1 MPTLQ
6 LQQLFF
12 IGVDTMQTTQTQ
24 TSPAI
29 AGYRLSPQQQRLWRL
44 QQRYADQPFR
54 AVLRLRSQVPLDGVG
69 VRVREASL
77 SEKAFCRKASL
88 EENRLQTAL
97 QNLIDRHEIL
107 RTTFPTL
114 PGMTMPLQVIAE
126 TLPVETVLT
135 RHDWSAVPPE
145 EVTLKLNHL
154 LDQPFDWAQGPL
166 LRSHWIRQTT
176 HDELLIS
183 LTALCADGAT
193 LTLLAQDLRQFYAG
207 NLQPDGEPSLQYAD
221 LAEWQTELLEG
232 EDAAAGRSY
241 WRRSGGLEQVV
252 QRLPLEGQF
261 SSSEVSPTPQRDS
274 QIAFDPQVA
283 TVTLPHELTATLDRW
298 ATHQGVTT
306 EDVCLALWQILI
318 GRLTEQTTLTL
329 GYSCNAR
336 QHYPELQNAA
346 GLLTR
351 DLPLRAVLCPEQSFA
366 ATVAQVHEALKE
378 IQPWQDYFDWEQG
391 QGQAGW
397 FPISFGVE
405 ATLPEIPPFAMAA
418 AIAQLEPST
427 LKLICRLGP
436 DTLTLDWCYDAS
448 RLELSAIQQMQGHWQ
463 TLLTAALA
471 KPGGAI
477 AQLPLLTA
485 AERQTLLVDFN
496 QATADPPPYPS
507 LHQWFEAQVA
517 QTPDQ
522 PALRF
527 EDQCLT
533 YRQLNH
539 RANQLAHTLRQQ
551 GVGPDHVV
559 AVVLPRSLD
568 WVVAILGILK
578 AGGAYLPLDPHQ
590 PTERIQSLCQ
600 DAAVAQVVT
609 RREWGFGNA
618 SPEENRLP
626 ASLPQLYLDQDWDAA
641 EVENLPAVTAPHH
654 LAYIIYTSGSTG
666 WPKGVAVEH
675 RQILNYVQGILPR
688 LGLDGGANFG
698 LVSSVAADLGNTV
711 LFAALCT
718 GGCLHLIAE
727 DRTLQAS
734 ALADYCRQ
742 YPLDC
747 LKIVPSHLGALLSS
761 ESAADWLPRQC
772 LVLGGEAAPGSL
784 VESVRR
790 HAPHC
795 RILNHYGPTETTVG
809 VLTYA
814 IPEHEDPGSGFLDAT
829 TSLPL
834 GQPLPNV
841 QVYVLDAYRQP
852 VPVGVPGELYVGG
865 AAVSR
870 GYLNQPAL
878 SAERFIAN
886 PFGSG
891 QLYRTGDRVR
901 HLPSGNLE
909 FLGRTDD
916 QIKLRGFRIEL
927 GEIAAVLQQHPAV
940 QQAIALL
947 RDDAPEQPRVVAYAI
962 APHASPEE
970 LRDYLATK
978 LPDYMVPVAIVPLR
992 TFPLTANGKVDRQAL
1007 PAPSRQAAELVA
1019 PTTEAEQTLVAI
1031 WQELLGVEAVG
1042 IHDNFFELGGDSI
1055 LSIQV
1060 IARANQ
1066 AGLQLT
1072 PRQLFEHQT
1081 IAALAAVA
1089 GTASSV
1095 IAEQGLIRGA
1105 APLTPIQH
1113 RFFEQAICS
1122 GQGVP
1127 KESLTNANANRHHW
1141 NQAILLTARE
1151 PLDPALLERALNH
1164 LVQHHDALRLRFQ
1177 PEANSWQAVHAED
1190 AALALSILD
1199 GQTWAE
1205 GELETQI
1212 ASHSEAL
1219 QTSLNITTGPL
1230 MGAAWFD
1237 LGPARP
1243 TRLLLVIHH
1252 LVVDGVSWRILL
1264 EDLQTVYRQ
1273 LQRREPVALP
1283 PKTTAFQQW
1292 GEYLETY
1299 SRSAELG
1306 LRSPHWQAFNSLE
1319 ETLPL
1324 DFLNGLNTIA
1334 SAQTLTLSL
1343 GAEETEALLR
1353 QVPQAYQSQINDVL
1367 LTALVQGVAPWTG
1380 RSALLLE
1387 LEHHGRDDFDGTL
1400 DLSRTVG
1407 WFTAIAPVQLALP
1420 SAVSPGAALMAVKEQ
1435 LRLPGR
1441 PLDYGVWRY
1450 LSPDGASCPEPCQ
1463 PALMFNYLGQFD
1475 SSLPETSL
1483 FGLAPETQGHSRDP
1497 QALRR
1502 HLLEINGRVLGG
1514 QLRLDWTYS
1523 DQCHRRETIAQ
1534 VAEQTMAAL
1543 RSLIAH
1549 CTSPGAGGYTPSDFP
1564 QANLNQAALNQ
1575 VLAQLQTSGEG

>member
-1 MPTLQ
+1 
-6 LQQLFF
+6 
-12 IGVDTMQTTQTQ
+12 MQTIQPQ

-44 QQRYADQPFR
+44 QQRYPNQPFW
-54 AVLRLRSQVPLDGVG
+54 AVLRLRSPEPWDGD
-69 VRVREASL
+69 
-77 SEKAFCRKASL
+77 
-88 EENRLQTAL
+88 RLKSAL
-97 QNLIDRHEIL
+97 QSLIDRHEIL

-114 PGMTMPLQVIAE
+114 PGMAMPLQVIAE

-135 RHDWSAVPPE
+135 RHDWSAVSSE
-145 EVTLKLNHL
+145 DANSKLNHL
-154 LDQPFDWAQGPL
+154 LNQPFDWGQGPL
-166 LRSHWIRQTT
+166 LRSHWIRQAT
-176 HDELLIS
+176 HDKLLIS
-183 LTALCADGAT
+183 LPALCADGAT
-193 LTLLAQDLRQFYAG
+193 LTLLAQDLRLFYAG
-207 NLQPDGEPSLQYAD
+207 NLKSDGEQPLQYAD

-232 EDAAAGRSY
+232 EDTAAGRNY
-241 WRRSGGLEQVV
+241 WRRSSGLEQVV
-252 QRLPLEGQF
+252 HRLPLEGQF
-261 SSSEVSPTPQRDS
+261 SSSEASPTPQRNS

-283 TVTLPHELTATLDRW
+283 TVTLPHDLTATLYRW
-298 ATHQGVTT
+298 AAQQGVTAA
-306 EDVCLALWQILI
+306 EVCLALWQILI
-318 GRLTEQTTLTL
+318 GRLTEQFTLTL
-329 GYSCNAR
+329 GYSCDAR
-336 QHYPELQNAA
+336 QHYPELQTAA

-351 DLPLRAVLCPEQSFA
+351 DLPLRAVLSPEQSFA

-378 IQPWQDYFDWEQG
+378 IQPWQDYFDWNQVQG
-391 QGQAGW
+391 ETGR

-405 ATLPEIPPFAMAA
+405 ASSSVQPPFTVAA
-418 AIAQLEPST
+418 AIAHLEPST
-427 LKLICRLGP
+427 LKLVCRPGP

-448 RLELSAIQQMQGHWQ
+448 RLNLATIQHMQGHWQ
-463 TLLTAALA
+463 TLLAAALA
-471 KPGGAI
+471 KPEGAI

-485 AERQTLLVDFN
+485 AERQALLVDFN
-496 QATADPPPYPS
+496 QSVSEPSPYPS

-517 QTPDQ
+517 QMPDQ

-551 GVGPDHVV
+551 DVGPESVV

-590 PTERIQSLCQ
+590 PAERIQMLCQ
-600 DAAVAQVVT
+600 DSAVAQVVT
-609 RREWGFGNA
+609 QREWGD
-618 SPEENRLP
+618 RLP
-626 ASLPQLYLDQDWDAA
+626 TSFPQLYLDQLDQEDATA
-641 EVENLPAVTAPHH
+641 EVENLLTATAPDH
-654 LAYIIYTSGSTG
+654 LAYVIYTSGSTG
-666 WPKGVAVEH
+666 RPKGVAVEH

-688 LGLDGGANFG
+688 LGLGNSAHFG

-718 GGCLHLIAE
+718 GGCLHLIDE

-742 YPLDC
+742 HPLDC
-747 LKIVPSHLGALLSS
+747 LKIVPSHLGALLSG

-790 HAPHC
+790 YAPHC

-814 IPEHEDPGSGFLDAT
+814 IPEHEDPDSGFLDAT
-829 TSLPL
+829 ASLPL

-841 QVYVLDAYRQP
+841 QVYVLDAYQQT
-852 VPVGVPGELYVGG
+852 VPVGVPGELYVSG

-886 PFGSG
+886 PFGTG
-891 QLYRTGDRVR
+891 RLYRTGDRVR

-947 RDDAPEQPRVVAYAI
+947 REDAPEPSRLVAYAI
-962 APHASPEE
+962 APDASPEE
-970 LRDYLATK
+970 LREYLATK
-978 LPDYMVPVAIVPLR
+978 LSDYMVPAAIVLLR
-992 TFPLTANGKVDRQAL
+992 IFPLTANGKVDRQAL

-1089 GTASSV
+1089 GTAGAA
-1095 IAEQGLIRGA
+1095 IAQQDLIRGA

-1113 RFFEQAICS
+1113 RFFEQTI
-1122 GQGVP
+1122 
-1127 KESLTNANANRHHW
+1127 ANRHHW

-1151 PLDPALLERALNH
+1151 PLDPALLEQALNH
-1164 LVQHHDALRLRFQ
+1164 LVLHHDALRLRFQ
-1177 PEANSWQAVHAED
+1177 PRANGWHVLHADD
-1190 AALALSILD
+1190 APLVLSIID

-1212 ASHSEAL
+1212 AAHGETL

-1230 MGAAWFD
+1230 MGATWFD

-1243 TRLLLVIHH
+1243 ARLLLVIHH

-1273 LQRREPVALP
+1273 LQQREPVALP

-1299 SRSAELG
+1299 GQSAELG
-1306 LRSPHWQAFNSLE
+1306 ARSPHWQHFNSAAA
-1319 ETLPL
+1319 TLPL
-1324 DFLNGLNTIA
+1324 DFPNGLNTVA

-1343 GAEETEALLR
+1343 EAEETEVLLR

-1367 LTALVQGVAPWTG
+1367 LTALVQGLAPWTG
-1380 RSALLLE
+1380 RSSLLLE

-1420 SAVSPGAALMAVKEQ
+1420 SAESPGAALMAVKEQ
-1435 LRLPGR
+1435 LRRPGR

-1450 LSPDGASCPEPCQ
+1450 LSSDGANCPEHCQ
-1463 PALMFNYLGQFD
+1463 PPLIFNYLGQFD
-1475 SSLPETSL
+1475 SSLPEARL
-1483 FGLAPETQGHSRDP
+1483 FGLAPEPLGHSRDP

-1502 HLLEINGRVLGG
+1502 HVLEINGRVLGG

-1523 DQCHRRETIAQ
+1523 DQYHRRETIAQ

-1549 CTSPGAGGYTPSDFP
+1549 CTSSEAGGYTPSDFP

>member
-1 MPTLQ
+1 
-6 LQQLFF
+6 
-12 IGVDTMQTTQTQ
+12 MQTTQTQ

-29 AGYRLSPQQQRLWRL
+29 AGYRLSPQQQRLWRF
-44 QQRYADQPFR
+44 QQRYPNQPFR
-54 AVLRLRSQVPLDGVG
+54 AVLRLQSQVPLDG
-69 VRVREASL
+69 
-77 SEKAFCRKASL
+77 
-88 EENRLQTAL
+88 NRLKSAL
-97 QNLIDRHEIL
+97 QSLIDRHEIL

-126 TLPVETVLT
+126 TLSVETVLT
-135 RHDWSAVPPE
+135 PHDWAAVPPE
-145 EVTLKLNHL
+145 EVTFKLNHL

-166 LRSHWIRQTT
+166 LRSHWIRHIT

-183 LTALCADGAT
+183 LPALCADGAT
-193 LTLLAQDLRQFYAG
+193 LTLLTQDLRRFYTDNSQA
-207 NLQPDGEPSLQYAD
+207 DDEPPLQYAD
-221 LAEWQTELLEG
+221 LAEWQAELLEG
-232 EDAAAGRSY
+232 EDTAAGRNY

-261 SSSEVSPTPQRDS
+261 SSSEVSPTSQWDS
-274 QIAFDPQVA
+274 QIAFDPHVD
-283 TVTLPHELTATLDRW
+283 TLTLPTEQTQTLYRW
-298 ATHQGVTT
+298 AAQQGVTAD
-306 EDVCLALWQILI
+306 EVCLALWQILI
-318 GRLTEQTTLTL
+318 GRLTEQFTLTL

-336 QHYPELQNAA
+336 QHYAELQTAA
-346 GLLTR
+346 GLLTH
-351 DLPLRAVLCPEQSFA
+351 DLPLRIDLRPDQSFA
-366 ATVAQVHEALKE
+366 ATVAQVQEALKE
-378 IQPWQDYFDWEQG
+378 IQPWQDYFDWEQV

-405 ATLPEIPPFAMAA
+405 AAPTAMPPFAVTA
-418 AIAQLEPST
+418 AIAHLEPST
-427 LKLICRLGP
+427 LKLVCRPGSG
-436 DTLTLDWCYDAS
+436 TLTLDWCYDAS
-448 RLELSAIQQMQGHWQ
+448 RLDLATIQHMQGHWQ

-471 KPGGAI
+471 KPEGAI
-477 AQLPLLTA
+477 AQLPLLTL
-485 AERQTLLVDFN
+485 AERQALLVDFN
-496 QATADPPPYPS
+496 QTTTDPPPYPS

-527 EDQCLT
+527 EEQRLT

-539 RANQLAHTLRQQ
+539 RANQLAHILQQQ
-551 GVGPDHVV
+551 GIGPDIVV

-590 PTERIQSLCQ
+590 PVDRIQALCQ
-600 DAAVAQVVT
+600 NAAVAQVIT
-609 RREWGFGNA
+609 RREWGD
-618 SPEENRLP
+618 
-626 ASLPQLYLDQDWDAA
+626 SLPDTLPRLYLDQLDQEGVVA
-641 EVENLPAVTAPHH
+641 EAENPAVTTTPDH
-654 LAYIIYTSGSTG
+654 LAYLIYTSGSTG
-666 WPKGVAVEH
+666 QPKGVAVEH

-688 LGLDGGANFG
+688 LGLGGGAHFG
-698 LVSSVAADLGNTV
+698 LVSSMAADLGNTV

-734 ALADYCRQ
+734 VLADYCRQ

-747 LKIVPSHLGALLSS
+747 LKIVPSHLGALLSD

-784 VESVRR
+784 VAAVRR
-790 HAPHC
+790 RVPHC

-809 VLTYA
+809 VLTYSV
-814 IPEHEDPGSGFLDAT
+814 PEHEDFSSIDLNASAT
-829 TSLPL
+829 LPL

-841 QVYVLDAYRQP
+841 QVYVLDAYQQP
-852 VPVGVPGELYVGG
+852 VPVGIPGELYVGG
-865 AAVSR
+865 VAVSR

-878 SAERFIAN
+878 SAERFVDN
-886 PFGSG
+886 PFRTGR
-891 QLYRTGDRVR
+891 LYRTGDRVR

-940 QQAIALL
+940 QQAICLL
-947 RDDAPEQPRVVAYAI
+947 RDDDPEPPRLVAYAI
-962 APHASPEE
+962 APDADPEE

-978 LPDYMVPVAIVPLR
+978 LPDYMVPAAIVLLR
-992 TFPLTANGKVDRQAL
+992 TFPLTANGKLDRQAL
-1007 PAPSRQAAELVA
+1007 PVPRCQAAESVA
-1019 PTTEAEQTLVAI
+1019 PTNEAEQTLATI
-1031 WQELLGVEAVG
+1031 WQELLGIEAIG

-1089 GTASSV
+1089 GTASAV
-1095 IAEQGLIRGA
+1095 TAEQGLIRGA

-1113 RFFEQAICS
+1113 RFFEQAI
-1122 GQGVP
+1122 
-1127 KESLTNANANRHHW
+1127 ANRHHW
-1141 NQAILLTARE
+1141 NQAILLTVRE
-1151 PLDPALLERALNH
+1151 PLDPSLLEQALNH

-1177 PEANSWQAVHAED
+1177 PEASSWQAVHADD
-1190 AALALSILD
+1190 APLALRIID
-1199 GQTWAE
+1199 GQAWADS
-1205 GELETQI
+1205 ELETQI
-1212 ASHSEAL
+1212 AAYGETL

-1230 MGAAWFD
+1230 VGATWFD
-1237 LGPARP
+1237 LGPSRP
-1243 TRLLLVIHH
+1243 ARLLLVIHH

-1264 EDLQTVYRQ
+1264 EDLQQVYRQ
-1273 LQRREPVALP
+1273 LQKREPVALP
-1283 PKTTAFQQW
+1283 LKTTAFQQW
-1292 GEYLETY
+1292 GEHLSTY
-1299 SRSAELG
+1299 SESAELG
-1306 LRSPHWQAFNSLE
+1306 ARSQAWQTLNLTE
-1319 ETLPL
+1319 GTLPL
-1324 DFLNGLNTIA
+1324 DIPDGLNTIA

-1387 LEHHGRDDFDGTL
+1387 LEHHGREDFEGAL
-1400 DLSRTVG
+1400 NLSRTVG
-1407 WFTAIAPVQLALP
+1407 WFTAIAPIQLALP
-1420 SAVSPGAALMAVKEQ
+1420 STASPGAALMAVKEQ
-1435 LRLPGR
+1435 LRRPGK

-1450 LSPDGASCPEPCQ
+1450 LSSAGTTCPGHCQ
-1463 PALMFNYLGQFD
+1463 PALIFNYLGQFD
-1475 SSLPETSL
+1475 SSLPEANL
-1483 FGLAPETQGHSRDP
+1483 FGLAPEAQGHSRDP

-1534 VAEQTMAAL
+1534 VAAQTMAAL

-1549 CTSPGAGGYTPSDFP
+1549 CTSPEAGGYTPSDFP

>member
-1 MPTLQ
+1 MVGIAHPTAA
-6 LQQLFF
+6 FF
-12 IGVDTMQTTQTQ
+12 IGIDTMQTTQTQ
-24 TSPAI
+24 PSPAI

-54 AVLRLRSQVPLDGVG
+54 AVLRLRSPEPWDGVG
-69 VRVREASL
+69 
-77 SEKAFCRKASL
+77 KASL
-88 EENRLQTAL
+88 EENRLKSAL
-97 QNLIDRHEIL
+97 QNVIDRHEIL

-135 RHDWSAVPPE
+135 RHDWSAVSPE
-145 EVTLKLNHL
+145 EVNSKLNHL
-154 LDQPFDWAQGPL
+154 LNQPFDWAQGPL
-166 LRSHWIRQTT
+166 MRSHWIQQAS
-176 HDELLIS
+176 HDDLVICLP
-183 LTALCADGAT
+183 ALCADGAT
-193 LTLLAQDLRQFYAG
+193 LALLAQDLRRFYEG
-207 NLQPDGEPSLQYAD
+207 DRQPDGELPLQYAD

-232 EDAAAGRSY
+232 EDTAAGRSY
-241 WRRSGGLEQVV
+241 WRRSSGLEQVV
-252 QRLPLEGQF
+252 QGLPLEKSLQGNA
-261 SSSEVSPTPQRDS
+261 PT
-274 QIAFDPQVA
+274 AFAPQVD
-283 TVTLPHELTATLDRW
+283 TLTLPSALTQDLYRW
-298 ATHQGVTT
+298 AAQQGVTA
-306 EDVCLALWQILI
+306 EAVCLALWQILI
-318 GRLTEQTTLTL
+318 GRLTEQSTLTL

-336 QHYPELQNAA
+336 QHYDELQTAA

-351 DLPLRAVLCPEQSFA
+351 DLPLRVELSPEQSFA
-366 ATVAQVHEALKE
+366 ATVAQVQGALKE
-378 IQPWQDYFDWEQG
+378 IQPWQDYFDWDQVQG
-391 QGQAGW
+391 ETGW

-405 ATLPEIPPFAMAA
+405 AAATEMSPFAVV
-418 AIAQLEPST
+418 AIAHLEPST
-427 LKLICRLGP
+427 LKLVCRPAP
-436 DTLTLDWCYDAS
+436 DSLTLDWCYDAS
-448 RLELSAIQQMQGHWQ
+448 RLDLATIQLMQGHWQ

-471 KPGGAI
+471 APEGAI

-485 AERQTLLVDFN
+485 AERQALLVDFN
-496 QATADPPPYPS
+496 QSVTEPLPYPS

-527 EDQCLT
+527 EKECLT
-533 YRQLNH
+533 YCQLNR

-551 GVGPDHVV
+551 GVGPDRVV
-559 AVVLPRSLD
+559 VLLLPRSLN

-590 PTERIQSLCQ
+590 PAERIQALCQ

-609 RREWGFGNA
+609 QREWGHC
-618 SPEENRLP
+618 LP
-626 ASLPQLYLDQDWDAA
+626 ASLPQIYLEQDGDAT
-641 EVENLPAVTAPHH
+641 EVENLPAATTPDH
-654 LAYIIYTSGSTG
+654 LAYVIYTSGSTG
-666 WPKGVAVEH
+666 QPKGVAVEH
-675 RQILNYVQGILPR
+675 RQLLNYVQGILPR
-688 LGLDGGANFG
+688 LGLGSGAHFG
-698 LVSSVAADLGNTV
+698 LVSSVAADLGNTM

-727 DRTLQAS
+727 DRTLQSS
-734 ALADYCRQ
+734 ALADYGRQ
-742 YPLDC
+742 HPLNC
-747 LKIVPSHLGALLSS
+747 LKIVPSHLGALLSD

-784 VESVRR
+784 VAAVRR
-790 HAPHC
+790 HRPQC

-814 IPEHEDPGSGFLDAT
+814 IPEHEDLDVST
-829 TSLPL
+829 PLPL

-841 QVYVLDAYRQP
+841 PVYVLDACQQP

-870 GYLNQPAL
+870 GYLHQPAL
-878 SAERFIAN
+878 TAERFIAN

-891 QLYRTGDRVR
+891 RLYRTGDRVR

-909 FLGRTDD
+909 FLGRSDD

-940 QQAIALL
+940 QQAICLL
-947 RDDAPEQPRVVAYAI
+947 REDTPEPPRLVAYAI
-962 APHASPEE
+962 APQASPEE
-970 LRDYLATK
+970 LRDYLSAK
-978 LPDYMVPVAIVPLR
+978 LPDYMVPAAIVLLR
-992 TFPLTANGKVDRQAL
+992 TFPLTANGKLDRQAL
-1007 PAPSRQAAELVA
+1007 PAPSRPATESVT

-1031 WQELLGVEAVG
+1031 WQELLGVEALG

-1066 AGLQLT
+1066 AGLHLT

-1095 IAEQGLIRGA
+1095 TVEQGPIRGP

-1122 GQGVP
+1122 GQGF
-1127 KESLTNANANRHHW
+1127 ANANHHHW

-1151 PLDPALLERALNH
+1151 PLDPVLLEQALNH

-1177 PEANSWQAVHAED
+1177 TQTEGWQAVHADD
-1190 AALALSILD
+1190 APLALTIID

-1212 ASHSEAL
+1212 ATHGERL

-1230 MGAAWFD
+1230 VGAAWFD
-1237 LGPARP
+1237 LGPDCPA
-1243 TRLLLVIHH
+1243 RLLLVIHH
-1252 LVVDGVSWRILL
+1252 LVVDGVSWRIVL

-1273 LQRREPVALP
+1273 IQQREALALP
-1283 PKTTAFQQW
+1283 PKTSAFQQW

-1299 SRSAELG
+1299 SQSAELQE
-1306 LRSPHWQAFNSLE
+1306 RSPHWQHFNSAE
-1319 ETLPL
+1319 GALPL
-1324 DFLNGLNTIA
+1324 DFPNGLNTIS
-1334 SAQTLTLSL
+1334 SAQTLCLEL
-1343 GAEETEALLR
+1343 EAEETEALLR

-1367 LTALVQGVAPWTG
+1367 LTALVQGLAAWTG
-1380 RSALLLE
+1380 RSSLLLE
-1387 LEHHGRDDFDGTL
+1387 LEHHGREDFDGAL

-1407 WFTAIAPVQLALP
+1407 WFTAIAPVQLTLP
-1420 SAVSPGAALMAVKEQ
+1420 EATSPGAALMAVKEQ
-1435 LRLPGR
+1435 LRRPGK

-1450 LSPDGASCPEPCQ
+1450 LSPDGAAGSEPCQ
-1463 PALMFNYLGQFD
+1463 PALIFNYLGQFD
-1475 SSLPETSL
+1475 SSLPEASL
-1483 FGLAPETQGHSRDP
+1483 FGLAPESYGHSRDP

-1502 HLLEINGRVLGG
+1502 HVLEINGRVLGG

-1534 VAEQTMAAL
+1534 VATQTMTAL

-1549 CTSPGAGGYTPSDFP
+1549 CTSSEAGGYTPSDFP
-1564 QANLNQAALNQ
+1564 QANLSQAALNQ
-1575 VLAQLQTSGEG
+1575 VLAQLQPSEEG

>member
-1 MPTLQ
+1 
-6 LQQLFF
+6 
-12 IGVDTMQTTQTQ
+12 MQTIQPQ
-24 TSPAI
+24 PSPAI

-44 QQRYADQPFR
+44 QQRYPNQPFR
-54 AVLRLRSQVPLDGVG
+54 AVLRLRSQAPWES
-69 VRVREASL
+69 VRLKS
-77 SEKAFCRKASL
+77 
-88 EENRLQTAL
+88 AL
-97 QNLIDRHEIL
+97 QALIDRHELL

-126 TLPVETVLT
+126 TLPVETVLSQ
-135 RHDWSAVPPE
+135 HDWSAMPLE
-145 EVTLKLNHL
+145 EAASKLNHL
-154 LDQPFDWAQGPL
+154 LEQPFDWAQGPL
-166 LRSHWIRQTT
+166 LRSHWLRQAT
-176 HDELLIS
+176 HDELLLS
-183 LTALCADGAT
+183 LPALCADGAT
-193 LTLLAQDLRQFYAG
+193 LTLLAQDLQRFYAD
-207 NLQPDGEPSLQYAD
+207 NSQPDGEPPLQYAD

-232 EDAAAGRSY
+232 EDTAAGRSY
-241 WRRSGGLEQVV
+241 WRRSNGLEQVV
-252 QRLPLEGQF
+252 QRLPLERQF
-261 SSSEVSPTPQRDS
+261 SASEVSPTFQWDS
-274 QIAFDPQVA
+274 QIAFDPHVD
-283 TVTLPHELTATLDRW
+283 TLTLPAEQTQTLYRW
-298 ATHQGVTT
+298 AAQQGVTAD
-306 EDVCLALWQILI
+306 EVCLALWQILL

-336 QHYPELQNAA
+336 QHYPELQTAA

-351 DLPLRAVLCPEQSFA
+351 DLPLRIDLRPDQSFA

-378 IQPWQDYFDWEQG
+378 IQPWQDYFDWEQV
-391 QGQAGW
+391 QGKTGW

-405 ATLPEIPPFAMAA
+405 PWPSALSPFAVTA
-418 AIAQLEPST
+418 AIAQIEPAT
-427 LKLICRLGP
+427 LKLVCRPTP
-436 DTLTLDWCYDAS
+436 DHLTLDWHYNAS
-448 RLELSAIQQMQGHWQ
+448 RLDPSTIQQIQGHWQ
-463 TLLTAALA
+463 TLLVAALA
-471 KPGGAI
+471 APEGAI
-477 AQLPLLTA
+477 AQLPLLSL
-485 AERQTLLVDFN
+485 AERQALLVDFN
-496 QATADPPPYPS
+496 QATAAPPPYPS

-517 QTPDQ
+517 QTPNQ

-527 EDQCLT
+527 EEQYLT
-533 YRQLNH
+533 YRQLNR
-539 RANQLAHTLRQQ
+539 RANHLAHTLRQQ
-551 GVGPDHVV
+551 GVGPESVV

-590 PTERIQSLCQ
+590 PADRIQALCE
-600 DAAVAQVVT
+600 DAAVAQVISQ
-609 RREWGFGNA
+609 REWGN
-618 SPEENRLP
+618 SLP
-626 ASLPQLYLDQDWDAA
+626 AALPRLYLEDFEQDAAA
-641 EVENLPAVTAPHH
+641 EVENLLSATTPDH
-654 LAYIIYTSGSTG
+654 LAYVIYTSGSTG
-666 WPKGVAVEH
+666 QPKGVAVEH

-688 LGLDGGANFG
+688 LGLSSGASFG
-698 LVSSVAADLGNTV
+698 LVSSVAADLGNTM

-742 YPLDC
+742 HPLDC
-747 LKIVPSHLGALLSS
+747 LKIVPSHLGALLSG

-784 VESVRR
+784 VAAVRR
-790 HAPHC
+790 YVPLC

-809 VLTYA
+809 VLTHA
-814 IPEHEDPGSGFLDAT
+814 IPEHGDLDAT
-829 TSLPL
+829 ATLPL

-841 QVYVLDAYRQP
+841 QVYVLDAHQQP
-852 VPVGVPGELYVGG
+852 VPAGVPGELYVGG
-865 AAVSR
+865 AAASR

-878 SAERFIAN
+878 SAERFMAN
-886 PFGSG
+886 PFGTG
-891 QLYRTGDRVR
+891 RLYRTGDRVR

-940 QQAIALL
+940 QQAICLL
-947 RDDAPEQPRVVAYAI
+947 RDDASEPPRLVAYAI
-962 APHASPEE
+962 APDADPEE

-978 LPDYMVPVAIVPLR
+978 LPDYMVPAAIVLLR
-992 TFPLTANGKVDRQAL
+992 TFPLTANGKVDRQGL
-1007 PAPSRQAAELVA
+1007 PAPSRPATEAIA

-1031 WQELLGVEAVG
+1031 WQELLGVETVG

-1089 GTASSV
+1089 GTTTAA
-1095 IAEQGLIRGA
+1095 IAQQGSIRGA

-1113 RFFEQAICS
+1113 RFFEQAM
-1122 GQGVP
+1122 
-1127 KESLTNANANRHHW
+1127 ANRHHW
-1141 NQAILLTARE
+1141 NQAILVTARE
-1151 PLDPALLERALNH
+1151 PLDPTLLEQALNH

-1177 PEANSWQAVHAED
+1177 PQGEGWQAVHADD
-1190 AALALSILD
+1190 APLALSLID
-1199 GQTWAE
+1199 GQAWAD
-1205 GELETQI
+1205 GELESQI
-1212 ASHSEAL
+1212 ATHGERL
-1219 QTSLNITTGPL
+1219 QTSLNISTGPL
-1230 MGAAWFD
+1230 VGATWFD
-1237 LGPARP
+1237 LGRSRPA
-1243 TRLLLVIHH
+1243 RLLLVIHH
-1252 LVVDGVSWRILL
+1252 LAVDGVSWRILL

-1273 LQRREPVALP
+1273 LQQGEAVALP

-1299 SRSAELG
+1299 GQSAELG
-1306 LRSPHWQAFNSLE
+1306 ARSPDGQTLNLTDG
-1319 ETLPL
+1319 TLPL
-1324 DFLNGLNTIA
+1324 DIPDGLNTIA

-1343 GAEETEALLR
+1343 EAEETEALLR

-1367 LTALVQGVAPWTG
+1367 LTALVQGLAPWTG
-1380 RSALLLE
+1380 RSSLLLE
-1387 LEHHGRDDFDGTL
+1387 LEHHGRDDFEGAL

-1420 SAVSPGAALMAVKEQ
+1420 STESPGAALMAVKEQ
-1435 LRLPGR
+1435 LRRPGK

-1450 LSPDGASCPEPCQ
+1450 LSLDGANCPEPCQ
-1463 PALMFNYLGQFD
+1463 PALLFNYLGQFD
-1475 SSLPETSL
+1475 SSLPEASL

-1502 HLLEINGRVLGG
+1502 HVLEINGRVLAG

-1549 CTSPGAGGYTPSDFP
+1549 CISPDAGGYTPSDFP

>member
-1 MPTLQ
+1 
-6 LQQLFF
+6 
-12 IGVDTMQTTQTQ
+12 MQTTQTQ
-24 TSPAI
+24 PSPAI

-54 AVLRLRSQVPLDGVG
+54 AVLRLRSQAPWES
-69 VRVREASL
+69 VRL
-77 SEKAFCRKASL
+77 KF
-88 EENRLQTAL
+88 AL
-97 QNLIDRHEIL
+97 QALIDRHEIL

-126 TLPVETVLT
+126 TLPVEAVLT
-135 RHDWSAVPPE
+135 SHDWSAVPPE
-145 EVTLKLNHL
+145 ETAAKLHHL
-154 LDQPFDWAQGPL
+154 LEQPFDWAQGPL
-166 LRSHWIRQTT
+166 LRSHWIRQAS
-176 HDELLIS
+176 HDDLVIS
-183 LTALCADGAT
+183 LPALCADGAT
-193 LTLLAQDLRQFYAG
+193 LALLAQDLRRFYEDDSSLERLSCG
-207 NLQPDGEPSLQYAD
+207 TFHERQRQPDGELPLQYAD

-232 EDAAAGRSY
+232 EDTAAGRSY
-241 WRRSGGLEQVV
+241 WRRSSGLEQVV
-252 QRLPLEGQF
+252 QRLPLERTLLQG
-261 SSSEVSPTPQRDS
+261 SPPT
-274 QIAFDPQVA
+274 AFAPQVD
-283 TVTLPHELTATLDRW
+283 TVTLPPDLTQDLYRW
-298 ATHQGVTT
+298 AAQQQVTM
-306 EDVCLALWQILI
+306 EGVCLALWQILI
-318 GRLTEQTTLTL
+318 GRLTEQSNLTL
-329 GYSCNAR
+329 GYSCDAR
-336 QHYPELQNAA
+336 QHYDELQTAA

-351 DLPLRAVLCPEQSFA
+351 DLPLRVELSPEQSFA
-366 ATVAQVHEALKE
+366 ATVAQVHGALKE
-378 IQPWQDYFDWEQG
+378 IQPWQDYFDWDQVQG
-391 QGQAGW
+391 ETGW

-405 ATLPEIPPFAMAA
+405 AATKISPLAVTA
-418 AIAQLEPST
+418 AIAHLEPST
-427 LKLICRLGP
+427 LKLVCRPGP

-448 RLELSAIQQMQGHWQ
+448 RLDLATIQHMQGHWQ

-471 KPGGAI
+471 EPEGAI
-477 AQLPLLTA
+477 AHLPLLTA
-485 AERQTLLVDFN
+485 AERQALLVDFN
-496 QATADPPPYPS
+496 QSVTEPSSYPS
-507 LHQWFEAQVA
+507 LHQWFEAQVG
-517 QTPDQ
+517 QTPNQ

-527 EDQCLT
+527 EKECLT
-533 YRQLNH
+533 YRQLNR

-551 GVGPDHVV
+551 GVGPDRLV

-590 PTERIQSLCQ
+590 PAERIQALCQ

-609 RREWGFGNA
+609 QREWGD
-618 SPEENRLP
+618 RLP
-626 ASLPQLYLDQDWDAA
+626 ASLPQIYLEQDGEAT
-641 EVENLPAVTAPHH
+641 EVENLPAATTPDH
-654 LAYIIYTSGSTG
+654 LAYVIYTSGSTG
-666 WPKGVAVEH
+666 RPKGVAVEH
-675 RQILNYVQGILPR
+675 RQILNYMQGILPR
-688 LGLDGGANFG
+688 LSLGDGAHFG
-698 LVSSVAADLGNTV
+698 LVSSVAADLGNTM

-742 YPLDC
+742 HPLDC
-747 LKIVPSHLGALLSS
+747 LKIVPSHLGALLSDA
-761 ESAADWLPRQC
+761 SATDWLPRQC

-784 VESVRR
+784 VELVRR
-790 HAPHC
+790 HRPHC

-814 IPEHEDPGSGFLDAT
+814 IPDSENLDGSIP
-829 TSLPL
+829 LPL

-841 QVYVLDAYRQP
+841 QVYVLDAYQQP

-886 PFGSG
+886 PFGTG
-891 QLYRTGDRVR
+891 RLYRTGDRVR
-901 HLPSGNLE
+901 HLPNGNLE

-947 RDDAPEQPRVVAYAI
+947 REDAPEPPRLVAYAI

-970 LRDYLATK
+970 LRDYLSTK
-978 LPDYMVPVAIVPLR
+978 LPDYMVPAAIVPLR
-992 TFPLTANGKVDRQAL
+992 AFPLTANGKVDRQAL
-1007 PAPSRQAAELVA
+1007 PAPSRPATEAIA
-1019 PTTEAEQTLVAI
+1019 PTTEAEQILVAI

-1095 IAEQGLIRGA
+1095 TVEQGPILGA

-1113 RFFEQAICS
+1113 RFFEQTI
-1122 GQGVP
+1122 
-1127 KESLTNANANRHHW
+1127 ANRHHW
-1141 NQAILLTARE
+1141 NQAILLTVRE
-1151 PLDPALLERALNH
+1151 PLDPALLEQALNH

-1177 PEANSWQAVHAED
+1177 NQDKGWQAVHAD
-1190 AALALSILD
+1190 AAPLALTIID
-1199 GQTWAE
+1199 GQTWAD

-1212 ASHSEAL
+1212 AAHGETL

-1230 MGAAWFD
+1230 VGATWFD
-1237 LGPARP
+1237 LGPDRP
-1243 TRLLLVIHH
+1243 ARLLLVIHH

-1264 EDLQTVYRQ
+1264 EDLQTAYRQ
-1273 LQRREPVALP
+1273 LQQREALALP
-1283 PKTTAFQQW
+1283 PKTSAFQQW

-1299 SRSAELG
+1299 GQSAELQG
-1306 LRSPHWQAFNSLE
+1306 RSPHWQHFNSAE
-1319 ETLPL
+1319 GILPL
-1324 DFLNGLNTIA
+1324 DFPDGLNTIA

-1343 GAEETEALLR
+1343 EAEETEALLR

-1367 LTALVQGVAPWTG
+1367 LTALVQGLAPWTG
-1380 RSALLLE
+1380 RSSLLLE
-1387 LEHHGRDDFDGTL
+1387 LEHHGREDFDGTL

-1407 WFTAIAPVQLALP
+1407 WFTAIAPVQLTLP
-1420 SAVSPGAALMAVKEQ
+1420 SAKTPGAALMAGKEQ
-1435 LRLPGR
+1435 LRRPGK

-1450 LSPDGASCPEPCQ
+1450 LSPDGASCPEHCQ
-1463 PALMFNYLGQFD
+1463 PALIFNYLGQFD
-1475 SSLPETSL
+1475 SSLPESSL
-1483 FGLAPETQGHSRDP
+1483 FGLAPEALGHSRDP

-1502 HLLEINGRVLGG
+1502 HVVEINGRVLGG

-1549 CTSPGAGGYTPSDFP
+1549 CTSSEAGGYTPSDFP
-1564 QANLNQAALNQ
+1564 QANLSQAALNQ

>member
-1 MPTLQ
+1 
-6 LQQLFF
+6 
-12 IGVDTMQTTQTQ
+12 MQTTQTQ
-24 TSPAI
+24 PSPAI

-54 AVLRLRSQVPLDGVG
+54 AVLRLRSPESWDGIG
-69 VRVREASL
+69 
-77 SEKAFCRKASL
+77 KASL
-88 EENRLQTAL
+88 EENRLKSAL

-126 TLPVETVLT
+126 TLPVETVLA

-145 EVTLKLNHL
+145 DANSKLNHL
-154 LDQPFDWAQGPL
+154 LNQPFDWVQGPL
-166 LRSHWIRQTT
+166 LRSHWIRQAT

-183 LTALCADGAT
+183 LPALCADGAT
-193 LTLLAQDLRQFYAG
+193 LALLAQDLRRFYEDDSPLERLSCG
-207 NLQPDGEPSLQYAD
+207 TFHERQRQPDDELPLQYAD

-232 EDAAAGRSY
+232 EDTAAGRSY
-241 WRRSGGLEQVV
+241 WRRSSGLEQVV
-252 QRLPLEGQF
+252 QRLPLERTLLQG
-261 SSSEVSPTPQRDS
+261 SPPK
-274 QIAFDPQVA
+274 AFAPQVD
-283 TVTLPHELTATLDRW
+283 TLTLPPDLTRDLYRW
-298 ATHQGVTT
+298 AAQQEVTM
-306 EDVCLALWQILI
+306 EGVCLALWQILI
-318 GRLTEQTTLTL
+318 GRLTQQSNLTL

-336 QHYPELQNAA
+336 QHYDELQTAA

-351 DLPLRAVLCPEQSFA
+351 DLPLRVELSPEQSFA
-366 ATVAQVHEALKE
+366 ATVAQVHGALKE
-378 IQPWQDYFDWEQG
+378 IQPWQDYFDWDQVQG
-391 QGQAGW
+391 ETGW

-405 ATLPEIPPFAMAA
+405 AATEMSPLAVA
-418 AIAQLEPST
+418 AIAHLEPST
-427 LKLICRLGP
+427 LKLVCRPGP

-448 RLELSAIQQMQGHWQ
+448 RLDLATIQHMQGHWQ
-463 TLLTAALA
+463 MLLTAALA
-471 KPGGAI
+471 EPEGAI
-477 AQLPLLTA
+477 AHLPLLTA
-485 AERQTLLVDFN
+485 AERQALLVDFN
-496 QATADPPPYPS
+496 QSVTDPPPYPS
-507 LHQWFEAQVA
+507 LHQWFEAQVT

-533 YRQLNH
+533 YRQLNR
-539 RANQLAHTLRQQ
+539 RANRLAHTLRQQ
-551 GVGPDHVV
+551 GVGPDRVV
-559 AVVLPRSLD
+559 AVVVPRSLN

-590 PTERIQSLCQ
+590 PAERIQALCQ
-600 DAAVAQVVT
+600 DAAVAQVIT
-609 RREWGFGNA
+609 QREWGHC
-618 SPEENRLP
+618 LP
-626 ASLPQLYLDQDWDAA
+626 ASLPRIYLEQDGDAT
-641 EVENLPAVTAPHH
+641 EVENLPAATTPDH
-654 LAYIIYTSGSTG
+654 LAYVIYTSGSTG
-666 WPKGVAVEH
+666 QPKGVAVEH
-675 RQILNYVQGILPR
+675 RQLLNYVQGILPR
-688 LGLDGGANFG
+688 LGLGSGAHFG
-698 LVSSVAADLGNTV
+698 LVSSLSADLGNTM

-727 DRTLQAS
+727 DRTLQTS
-734 ALADYCRQ
+734 ALADYGRQ
-742 YPLDC
+742 HPLDC
-747 LKIVPSHLGALLSS
+747 LKIVPSHLGALLSDA
-761 ESAADWLPRQC
+761 SATDWLPRQC

-784 VESVRR
+784 VELVRR
-790 HAPHC
+790 HRPHC

-814 IPEHEDPGSGFLDAT
+814 IPEHEDLDVST
-829 TSLPL
+829 PLPL

-841 QVYVLDAYRQP
+841 QVYVLDAYQQP

-878 SAERFIAN
+878 TTERFITH
-886 PFGSG
+886 PFRTGR
-891 QLYRTGDRVR
+891 LYRTGDRVR

-940 QQAIALL
+940 QQAICLL
-947 RDDAPEQPRVVAYAI
+947 REEVPEPPRLVAYAI

-970 LRDYLATK
+970 LRHYLATK
-978 LPDYMVPVAIVPLR
+978 LPDYRVPAAIVPLR
-992 TFPLTANGKVDRQAL
+992 AFPLTANGKVDRQAL

-1019 PTTEAEQTLVAI
+1019 PTTEAEQTLGAI
-1031 WQELLGVEAVG
+1031 WQELLGIEAVG

-1095 IAEQGLIRGA
+1095 TVEQGSIRGA

-1113 RFFEQAICS
+1113 RFFEQAI
-1122 GQGVP
+1122 G
-1127 KESLTNANANRHHW
+1127 NRHHW
-1141 NQAILLTARE
+1141 NQAILLAVRE
-1151 PLDPALLERALNH
+1151 PLDPVLLEQALNH
-1164 LVQHHDALRLRFQ
+1164 LVRHHDALRLRFQ
-1177 PEANSWQAVHAED
+1177 NQDKGWQAVHADD
-1190 AALALSILD
+1190 APLALTIID
-1199 GQTWAE
+1199 GQTWAD

-1212 ASHSEAL
+1212 AAHGETL

-1230 MGAAWFD
+1230 VGATWFD
-1237 LGPARP
+1237 LGPDRP
-1243 TRLLLVIHH
+1243 ARLLLVIHH
-1252 LVVDGVSWRILL
+1252 LVVDGVSWRIFL

-1273 LQRREPVALP
+1273 LQQEEPVALP
-1283 PKTTAFQQW
+1283 PKTSAFQQW

-1299 SRSAELG
+1299 GQSAELQG
-1306 LRSPHWQAFNSLE
+1306 RSPHWQHFNSAE
-1319 ETLPL
+1319 GILPL
-1324 DFLNGLNTIA
+1324 DFPDGLNTIA

-1343 GAEETEALLR
+1343 EAEETEVLLR

-1367 LTALVQGVAPWTG
+1367 LTALLQGIAPWTG
-1380 RSALLLE
+1380 RSSLLLE
-1387 LEHHGRDDFDGTL
+1387 LEHHGREDFEGAL

-1407 WFTAIAPVQLALP
+1407 WFTAITPVQLTLP
-1420 SAVSPGAALMAVKEQ
+1420 SAESPGAALMAVKEQ
-1435 LRLPGR
+1435 LRCPGK

-1450 LSPDGASCPEPCQ
+1450 LSPDGATCPEPCQ
-1463 PALMFNYLGQFD
+1463 PALIFNYLGQFD
-1475 SSLPETSL
+1475 SSLPEASL
-1483 FGLAPETQGHSRDP
+1483 LGLAPEPQGHSRDP
-1497 QALRR
+1497 QVLRR
-1502 HLLEINGRVLGG
+1502 HVVEINGRVLGG

-1534 VAEQTMAAL
+1534 VAAQTMAAL

-1549 CTSPGAGGYTPSDFP
+1549 CTSSEAGGYTPSDFP
-1564 QANLNQAALNQ
+1564 QANLSQAALNQ

>member
-1 MPTLQ
+1 
-6 LQQLFF
+6 
-12 IGVDTMQTTQTQ
+12 MQTTQTQ

-44 QQRYADQPFR
+44 QQRYPNQPFR
-54 AVLRLRSQVPLDGVG
+54 AVLRLRSQVPLHGD
-69 VRVREASL
+69 
-77 SEKAFCRKASL
+77 
-88 EENRLQTAL
+88 RLQAAL
-97 QNLIDRHEIL
+97 QALIDRHEIL

-126 TLPVETVLT
+126 TLPVEAVLT
-135 RHDWSAVPPE
+135 SHDWSAVSPE
-145 EVTLKLNHL
+145 ETAAKLNHL
-154 LDQPFDWAQGPL
+154 LNQPFDWAQGPL
-166 LRSHWIRQTT
+166 LRSHWLRHTT

-183 LTALCADGAT
+183 LPTLCADGAT
-193 LTLLAQDLRQFYAG
+193 LALIAQDLRRFYAD
-207 NLQPDGEPSLQYAD
+207 NSQADDEPPLQYAD

-232 EDAAAGRSY
+232 EDTAAGRSY
-241 WRRSGGLEQVV
+241 WRRSSDLEQIV
-252 QRLPLEGQF
+252 QRLPLEENRP
-261 SSSEVSPTPQRDS
+261 SKEASPTPQWDA

-283 TVTLPHELTATLDRW
+283 TVTLPHELAATLYRW
-298 ATHQGVTT
+298 AAQQGMTT

-318 GRLTEQTTLTL
+318 GRLTEQSTLTL

-336 QHYPELQNAA
+336 QHYPELQTAA

-351 DLPLRAVLCPEQSFA
+351 DLPLRAVLSPEQSFA
-366 ATVAQVHEALKE
+366 ATVAQVHEALND
-378 IQPWQDYFDWEQG
+378 IQPWQDYFDWEQV

-405 ATLPEIPPFAMAA
+405 AAPTALSPFAVTAT
-418 AIAQLEPST
+418 IAYLEPST
-427 LKLICRLGP
+427 LKLVCRPGP
-436 DTLTLDWCYDAS
+436 DALTLDWCYDAS

-463 TLLTAALA
+463 TLLAAALA
-471 KPGGAI
+471 KPEGAI
-477 AQLPLLTA
+477 AQLPLLTL
-485 AERQTLLVDFN
+485 AERQALLVDFN
-496 QATADPPPYPS
+496 QTTTDPPPYPS

-517 QTPDQ
+517 QTPDR
-522 PALRF
+522 PALWF
-527 EDQCLT
+527 EEECLT

-539 RANQLAHTLRQQ
+539 RANQLAQNLRQQ
-551 GVGPDHVV
+551 GVGPESVV
-559 AVVLPRSLD
+559 AVLLPRSLD
-568 WVVAILGILK
+568 WVVALLGILK

-590 PTERIQSLCQ
+590 PADRIQPLCQ

-609 RREWGFGNA
+609 QREWGD
-618 SPEENRLP
+618 SLP
-626 ASLPQLYLDQDWDAA
+626 AALPRLYLDQEGDAA
-641 EVENLPAVTAPHH
+641 EVENPAATTTLDH
-654 LAYIIYTSGSTG
+654 LAYVIYTSGSTG
-666 WPKGVAVEH
+666 QPKGVAVEH
-675 RQILNYVQGILPR
+675 RHILNYVQGILPR
-688 LGLDGGANFG
+688 LGLGGGAHFG
-698 LVSSVAADLGNTV
+698 LVSSVAADLGNTM

-734 ALADYCRQ
+734 ALADYCRRH
-742 YPLDC
+742 PLDY
-747 LKIVPSHLGALLSS
+747 LKIVPSHLGALLSD

-784 VESVRR
+784 VAAVRR
-790 HAPHC
+790 HVPHC

-814 IPEHEDPGSGFLDAT
+814 IPEHEDPGSGCLDAT
-829 TSLPL
+829 ASLPL

-841 QVYVLDAYRQP
+841 QVYVLDAYQQP
-852 VPVGVPGELYVGG
+852 VPVDVPGELYVGG

-870 GYLNQPAL
+870 GYLNQPGL
-878 SAERFIAN
+878 SAERFIVN
-886 PFGSG
+886 PFGAG
-891 QLYRTGDRVR
+891 RLYRTGDRVR

-927 GEIAAVLQQHPAV
+927 GEIAAVLQQHQAV
-940 QQAIALL
+940 QQAICLL
-947 RDDAPEQPRVVAYAI
+947 REDAPEPPRLVAYAL

-970 LRDYLATK
+970 LRDYLATR
-978 LPDYMVPVAIVPLR
+978 LPDYMVPAAIVPLR

-1007 PAPSRQAAELVA
+1007 PAPSRQAASVVGA
-1019 PTTEAEQTLVAI
+1019 TTEAEQTLVTI
-1031 WQELLGVEAVG
+1031 WQELLGIEAVG

-1095 IAEQGLIRGA
+1095 IAEQEPIRGA

-1122 GQGVP
+1122 GQGFP
-1127 KESLTNANANRHHW
+1127 SERFTNANVNRHHW

-1177 PEANSWQAVHAED
+1177 PEANSWQAVHADD
-1190 AALALSILD
+1190 APLVLSIID

-1205 GELETQI
+1205 DELETQI
-1212 ASHSEAL
+1212 AAHGEAL

-1237 LGPARP
+1237 LGPSRP
-1243 TRLLLVIHH
+1243 ARLLLVIHH

-1273 LQRREPVALP
+1273 LQQQEPVALP

-1306 LRSPHWQAFNSLE
+1306 LRSPDWQHFNSAAA
-1319 ETLPL
+1319 TLPL

-1367 LTALVQGVAPWTG
+1367 LTALVQGLAPWTG
-1380 RSALLLE
+1380 RSSLLLE
-1387 LEHHGRDDFDGTL
+1387 LEHHGRDDFEGVL

-1420 SAVSPGAALMAVKEQ
+1420 SAESPGAALMAVKEQ
-1435 LRLPGR
+1435 LRRPGR

-1475 SSLPETSL
+1475 SSLPEASL
-1483 FGLAPETQGHSRDP
+1483 FGLAPESLGHSRDP
-1497 QALRR
+1497 QAPRR

-1534 VAEQTMAAL
+1534 VAAQTMAAL

-1549 CTSPGAGGYTPSDFP
+1549 CTSPEVGGYTPSDFP

-1575 VLAQLQTSGEG
+1575 VLAQLRTSGEV